1 MLTLKKDAEY
11 VYCILLY
18 SLRRQNFGKRRF
30 LIPIKNLHRFLID
43 MILRTML
50 LERFSMSLKCPFLL
64 QQKSGLQRVYQL
76 IHTATFM
83 TIRGQDQISY
93 NLLQSKPGMA
103 HFNPSSES
111 CVPYIKAGMPFLMG
125 EPTSAV
131 KGSKNTVDWKYN
143 E

>member
-1 MLTLKKDAEY
+1 MFDVLKMSFSFAIEKRSLES
-11 VYCILLY
+11 LLANTY
-18 SLRRQNFGKRRF
+18 RYIHDNS
-30 LIPIKNLHRFLID
+30 
-43 MILRTML
+43 RT
-50 LERFSMSLKCPFLL
+50 
-64 QQKSGLQRVYQL
+64 G
-76 IHTATFM
+76 
-83 TIRGQDQISY
+83 
-93 NLLQSKPGMA
+93 PGMA